1 MTVLSRYLTALVT
14 MAALFLTF
22 GCGHDEPRYAEA
34 GLEPLTVEVTAVERI
49 SGPKAIEVRGVVQP
63 ARQATV
69 SSRVMGPVVALK
81 VRAGSIVAKDQTLLE
96 IQPEA
101 SEGQLGQAQGALAQA
116 RAALFLAERNYKR
129 FKTLHEE
136 KAASDLEFEMAE
148 MQLEQARGAVT
159 QAEGAVRAASS
170 VAKDSVVRAPFA
182 ARVVNTMVEV
192 GDLVAPG
199 RPLVKV
205 ESLEGQQ
212 LWLTVRE
219 ADNHRV
225 RVGQE
230 VEMRF
235 DARPEFGT
243 ITDHVVEIVP
253 SADTATHTFTVKVAL
268 SGLDARS
275 GLSGRALLPGDD
287 AEYLA
292 VPSSA
297 VHRRGG
303 LELVVIRDADGTS
316 RTRAVTTGQSLPGG
330 RVEVLS
336 GLEAGAEVVVDVPG
350 PVADGTPLEARR

>member
-1 MTVLSRYLTALVT
+1 MTVPSRYLAVLIT

-22 GCGHDEPRYAEA
+22 GCGHDEPRRAEA
-34 GLEPLTVEVTAVERI
+34 GLEPMTVEVTAVERI
-49 SGPKAIEVRGVVQP
+49 SGPRAIEVRGVVQP
-63 ARQATV
+63 ARQATM

-81 VRAGSIVAKDQTLLE
+81 VRAGAIVAKDQILLE
-96 IQPEA
+96 IQPET

-116 RAALFLAERNYKR
+116 RAAFSLAERNYQR
-129 FKTLHEE
+129 FKNLHEE
-136 KAASDLEFEMAE
+136 NAASDLEFEMAE
-148 MQLEQARGAVT
+148 MQLEQTRGAVT
-159 QAEGAVRAASS
+159 QAEGAVRTASS

-243 ITDHVVEIVP
+243 ITDQVVEIVP

-316 RTRAVTTGQSLPGG
+316 RTRAVTTGQSLADG

-350 PVADGTPLEARR
+350 PVADGTPLETRR